1 MSHKV
6 SIQTLIQSEFSV
18 FIIVKARTVTPIPH
32 PQTRSL
38 LCVTPLPW
46 SCCKQT
52 KDMCNS
58 HTCPNTLMTKKSNKK
73 GAVLQ
78 MYCGAC
84 DCEHENL
91 SQTLGIVSCE
101 VTVSTI
107 LLKVGNVSL
116 TFQNRPVL
124 GSHRIDAASLHW
136 TLIAQSESP
145 I

>member
-1 MSHKV
+1 
-6 SIQTLIQSEFSV
+6 
-18 FIIVKARTVTPIPH
+18 
-32 PQTRSL
+32 
-38 LCVTPLPW
+38 
-46 SCCKQT
+46 
-52 KDMCNS
+52 
-58 HTCPNTLMTKKSNKK
+58 
-73 GAVLQ
+73 

-84 DCEHENL
+84 DCEHENI